1 MALINEEKDSSYSFE
16 FGGKSMS
23 HDIENFFYLNV
34 STAFNLNY
42 IPWTSLSSVNYGSPR
57 TIGASCVNEAKNDS
71 IFYIGGI
78 TSESSR
84 IEKFDIFTQT
94 WSRPIISGN
103 VPTELL
109 GIQCVASK
117 DAIYT
122 FGGNSLNHL
131 YKLNTTDLTWL
142 TFSSLDAP
150 SPRVRYSAT
159 LLPNGDVLYISG
171 RYFSDFSLI
180 SMEKIPTYNINND
193 SWRIIT
199 TSGETPLPRAGHTA
213 NFIPQHNQIL
223 IIDGWPNVGIV
234 ALDTITFAWS
244 VPEVSI
250 FGGISPGLFW
260 HTSTLIGNYIVV
272 AFGEYEDYE
281 PLSGIHLLDISQKN
295 NYTWVS
301 SFVPPNTTVNSSSTL
316 EVFAPTEPLLS
327 MESSP
332 PTSSNPVGALIGGI
346 IGGAVVLVLLVTAI
360 SFEIRRVYRKRRSSN
375 IKIDQDQDL
384 SNQKDS
390 DNKPEMLVKNNLHI
404 LGRGNDELSEHKVLE
419 EILDMNKQIA
429 PSQPI
434 KYFAEC
440 MRSP

>member
-1 MALINEEKDSSYSFE
+1 MKFNTAFVLFFLCVCVFQLDTGIYAFTPVARYGHTAALVDNKIYFQ
-16 FGGKSMS
+16 GGKSMS

-159 LLPNGDVLYISG
+159 LLPNGD
-171 RYFSDFSLI
+171 
-180 SMEKIPTYNINND
+180 
-193 SWRIIT
+193 T

-390 DNKPEMLVKNNLHI
+390 DNKPE
-404 LGRGNDELSEHKVLE
+404 
-419 EILDMNKQIA
+419 
-429 PSQPI
+429 
-434 KYFAEC
+434 
-440 MRSP
+440 